1 MTTYGNTILTM
12 ADIHNEY
19 PRGVLRDMTYSLSA
33 RSPLFGR
40 LPMRASNKTTS
51 HVSEFQ
57 VTEPTISV
65 LKVGEGISASVGQ
78 TEQIEDGMSM
88 LGSLAVTPLKL
99 LELNDDPNEIRGAQI
114 QMRTEALRKTAESL
128 LWYGDPADDQAEF
141 LGILMRDAFNTLGE
155 HCLDAGGSTNQS
167 SIVLMDISP
176 QALFVIYPRNCKGGV
191 YHKDWG
197 EQLVQTDTNV
207 GGAKLPALVDQV
219 ELDLGVVIKDP
230 RQIVRLANVDHAEMA
245 GLTGAQEV
253 TDYAT
258 NVLFQMGRMQHH
270 IYAPYMGQ
278 PAYFMPRSVAQELA
292 FMAQQS
298 TLSNAFTYD
307 QVGGKGPKQLHY
319 NGIPIFISDGMIYAE
334 GVVS

>member
-12 ADIHNEY
+12 ADIANEY
-19 PRGVLRDMTYSLSA
+19 PKGTLRDMTYSLAA

-51 HVSEFQ
+51 HVSTFQ
-57 VTEPTISV
+57 TSEPTITV

-78 TEQIEDGMSM
+78 TDQVEDGMSM

-99 LELNDDPNEIRGAQI
+99 LELNDDPNEIRSTQI
-114 QMRTEALRKTAESL
+114 NMRTEALRKTAESL
-128 LWYGDPADDQAEF
+128 LWYGNPADDQAEF
-141 LGILMRDAFNTLGE
+141 LGIMFRDAYNSLGD
-155 HCLDAGGSTNQS
+155 HVLTAGGTTNQS

-176 QALFVIYPRNCKGGV
+176 QALFLIYPRNCKGGV

-219 ELDLGVVIKDP
+219 ELDFGLVIKDP
-230 RQIVRLANVDHAEMA
+230 RQLVRLANVDHAEMA
-245 GLTGAQEV
+245 GLSGAQMT

-270 IYAPYMGQ
+270 IFAPYMGQ
-278 PAYFMPRSVAQELA
+278 PAYFMPRVVAQELA

-298 TLSNAFTYD
+298 TLSNAFSYD

-319 NGIPIFISDGMIYAE
+319 NGIPIFISDAMLKTE
-334 GVVS
+334 GVIA

>member
-19 PRGVLRDMTYSLSA
+19 PRGTLKDMTYSLAA

-51 HVSEFQ
+51 HVTEFQ

-78 TEQIEDGMSM
+78 TEQVEDDMSM

-99 LELNDDPNEIRGAQI
+99 LELNDDPNEIRSAQI
-114 QMRTEALRKTAESL
+114 KMRTEALRKTAESL
-128 LWYGDPADDQAEF
+128 LWYGNPADDQAEF
-141 LGILMRDAFNTLGE
+141 LGLLMREAYSSLGE
-155 HCLDAGGSTNQS
+155 HVLSAGGSTNQS
-167 SIVLMDISP
+167 SIILMDISP
-176 QALFVIYPRNCKGGV
+176 EALFMIFPRNCRGGV

-219 ELDLGVVIKDP
+219 ELDLGLVVKDP

-245 GLTGAQEV
+245 GLSGAQMS

-258 NVLFQMGRMQHH
+258 NVLFQMGRMQAH
-270 IYAPYMGQ
+270 IFAPYMGQ
-278 PAYFMPRSVAQELA
+278 PAYFMARNVAQEFS
-292 FMAQQS
+292 FMAQER
-298 TLSNAFTYD
+298 TLSNAFTFE

-319 NGIPIFISDGMIYAE
+319 NGIPIFISDGLIYDE
-334 GVVS
+334 GVIT